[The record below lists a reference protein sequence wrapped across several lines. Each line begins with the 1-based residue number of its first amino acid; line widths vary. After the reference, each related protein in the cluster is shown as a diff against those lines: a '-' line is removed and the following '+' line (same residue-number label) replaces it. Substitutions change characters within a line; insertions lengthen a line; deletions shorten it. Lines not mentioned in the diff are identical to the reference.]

1 MEFSH
6 EGDPQRTADRDS
18 VLGRRDLAAAV
29 KDRAF
34 VVGFIVLALWG
45 IITHVQK
52 ADAVERAESAE
63 DSVLVLSGALKP
75 LQDAETALRDSVAA
89 SDSTVQAVRDS
100 VAEII
105 AGSDTVL
112 QVKLDTLEILVE
124 DPEALRI
131 IAERDSVHAL
141 RLASK
146 DSVIATQ
153 DTQIQQQRH
162 LLATRGQIIANL
174 ELQVDQLQSANQAL
188 RDALR
193 SKGRSQWVE
202 RGVVVLAACAML
214 CR

>member
-1 MEFSH
+1 M
-6 EGDPQRTADRDS
+6 
-18 VLGRRDLAAAV
+18 

-63 DSVLVLSGALKP
+63 DSVLVLEGALRP
-75 LQDAETALRDSVAA
+75 LQASEAALQDSVAA

-153 DTQIQQQRH
+153 DTQIQQQRR
-162 LLATRGQIIANL
+162 LLATRSQIIANL
-174 ELQVDQLQSANQAL
+174 EMQTDQLRAANQAL
-188 RDALR
+188 RDALSAKDR
-193 SKGRSQWVE
+193 RQWVE
-202 RGVVVLAACAML
+202 RAVVVLAVGAAL
-214 CR
+214 YR